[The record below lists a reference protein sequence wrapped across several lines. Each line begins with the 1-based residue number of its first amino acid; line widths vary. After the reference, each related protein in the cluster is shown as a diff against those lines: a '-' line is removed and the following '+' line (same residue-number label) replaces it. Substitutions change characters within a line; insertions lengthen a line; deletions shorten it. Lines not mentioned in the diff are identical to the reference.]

1 MRENSDLAQ
10 AKAALGQFQ
19 VGRLKRISR
28 RGVLKVEVAAQEEVS
43 VGVMWGSGGKSAQ
56 GGSAVIRGCVKGTH
70 RKTQRVGFGTLRHI
84 NLQVSS
90 R

>member
-1 MRENSDLAQ
+1 MREDSDLAN
-10 AKAALGQFQ
+10 AKATLGQLQ

-28 RGVLKVEVAAQEEVS
+28 RGVLEVEVAAQEQVS
-43 VGVMWGSGGKSAQ
+43 VGVVWGSSGERAQ
-56 GGSAVIRGCVKGTH
+56 GRSSVVRGGIKGTH
-70 RKTQRVGFGTLRHI
+70 RELQCIRFGTLRHI